1 MKIATN
7 IILIAIALYLSIEVL
22 SKIDKSKVDGIK
34 NTFTVEEVVGN
45 NYTLIPKRYGL
56 DTLHIYG
63 VQRIQEFPM
72 QGRFGTHFYKAF
84 LSNNEILNIVDTE
97 DYEVK

>member
-1 MKIATN
+1 MKVATN

-34 NTFTVEEVVGN
+34 DTFAVEQVTGK
-45 NYTLIPKRYGL
+45 NYTLVPKRYGL
-56 DTLHIYG
+56 DTVNVFNVHNIETLE
-63 VQRIQEFPM
+63 IQSTFN
-72 QGRFGTHFYKAF
+72 TYKLF
-84 LSNNEILNIVDTE
+84 ISNNELVYAMNTE

>member
-1 MKIATN
+1 MRIATN
-7 IILIAIALYLSIEVL
+7 IILIAIAFYLSIEIL
-22 SKIDKSKVDGIK
+22 SRIDKTQVDTIK

-56 DTLHIYG
+56 DTVKIFGVHNVEVLEINKSYSIDIYK
-63 VQRIQEFPM
+63 VFI
-72 QGRFGTHFYKAF
+72 T
-84 LSNNEILNIVDTE
+84 NNKIVHMMDTE